1 MTAHPQPETTSLVL
15 ARRVF
20 TADDQRAFAGVSG
33 DFNPMYLD
41 ADFARRTQMG
51 APVVHGIHNLLWAL
65 DAALRLNPFDIQ
77 SLKVR
82 FQQPLYP
89 DETAEL
95 RLIGRTENSLSLE
108 VATACIVIAT
118 IKLSSLP
125 GKVSGSA
132 ARTVPTAPQHF
143 PNPADLPLAQMA
155 SESGTVAVPARN
167 DELHTLFPDL
177 SSSAAGI
184 STIRALLAASQIVGM
199 ACPGLHSLFA
209 GLEISRDAASDN
221 DGTLRY
227 AVGKTDARFRS
238 LQIEIAGHGMTGRLD
253 AFARPAPPQQP
264 GMATVAARVRAGAF
278 EGQRALIV
286 GGSRGLGEV
295 TAKIIAAGGGY
306 PLISYRDGRPQAEAI
321 AAEIRQAGGSC
332 EVIRYDA
339 LSPAA
344 DQIATAGRIDS
355 CYYFA
360 TARIF
365 QRRQAEAYAAK
376 RLRTHLAF
384 YVDGFHALCMALAG
398 RASGKTAIFYP
409 SSVAI
414 DEETSGL
421 AEYAMAKA
429 AGETLAGYIN
439 ASLPNIDIVSR
450 RLPRILTDQT
460 ATVGVASAHDALD
473 VLLPI
478 VYEVQEIAAS

>member
-1 MTAHPQPETTSLVL
+1 MTAHPQPETTSQVL
-15 ARRVF
+15 ARRAF
-20 TADDQRAFAGVSG
+20 TAADQGAFAGLSG
-33 DFNPMYLD
+33 DFNPMHLD
-41 ADFARRTQMG
+41 VDFARRTQMG
-51 APVVHGIHNLLWAL
+51 APVVHGIHHLLWAL
-65 DAALRLNPFDIQ
+65 DAALRSIPLDMR

-82 FQQPLYP
+82 FQQPLYL
-89 DETAEL
+89 DETAGL
-95 RLIGRTENSLSLE
+95 SVNGRTENALSLE
-108 VATACIVIAT
+108 VATAGIVIAT
-118 IKLSSLP
+118 IKLSSQP
-125 GKVSGSA
+125 SKPSA
-132 ARTVPTAPQHF
+132 SLARDVTTAPQQLACAADPPFAQITNQSGAVTTPARDDELRALF
-143 PNPADLPLAQMA
+143 PNL
-155 SESGTVAVPARN
+155 SE
-167 DELHTLFPDL
+167 
-177 SSSAAGI
+177 AAGI
-184 STIRALLAASQIVGM
+184 ATIRALLATSQIVGM

-209 GLEISRDAASDN
+209 GLEVGRDAANDN
-221 DGTLRY
+221 RGALNY
-227 AVGKTDARFRS
+227 AVAKTDARLRS
-238 LQIEIAGHGMTGRLD
+238 LQIDIAGYGMAGRLD
-253 AFARPAPPQQP
+253 AFARMAPPRQSA
-264 GMATVAARVRAGAF
+264 MASVAARVRPSAF
-278 EGQRALIV
+278 AGQRALIV

-306 PLISYRDGRPQAEAI
+306 PLIGYRDGRPQAEAV

-332 EVIRYDA
+332 DIIRYDA

-344 DQIATAGRIDS
+344 DQLAAAGRIDS

-360 TARIF
+360 TGRIF
-365 QRRQAEAYAAK
+365 QRRQAAAYASE
-376 RLRTHLAF
+376 RLRGHLAF

-429 AGETLAGYIN
+429 AGETLAGYLN
-439 ASLPNIDIVSR
+439 AALPNIDIVSR

-460 ATVGVASAHDALD
+460 ATIGVASAHDALD

>member
-1 MTAHPQPETTSLVL
+1 MTAHPQPETTSPVL

-20 TADDQRAFAGVSG
+20 TAADQHAFAKLSG
-33 DFNPMYLD
+33 DFNPMHLD

-51 APVVHGIHNLLWAL
+51 APVVHGVHTLLWAL
-65 DAALRLNPFDIQ
+65 DAALRANPFDFQ
-77 SLKVR
+77 TLKVR

-95 RLIGRTENSLSLE
+95 RVSGRTEHALGLE
-108 VATACIVIAT
+108 VATAGIVIAT
-118 IKLSSLP
+118 IKLSSHP
-125 GKVSGSA
+125 GKGTGSA
-132 ARTVPTAPQHF
+132 ARTVTTAPQQL
-143 PNPADLPLAQMA
+143 PYPADPPFAQLANR
-155 SESGTVAVPARN
+155 SGAVAVPARD
-167 DELHTLFPDL
+167 DELRGLFPDL
-177 SSSAAGI
+177 SNAVGI
-184 STIRALLAASQIVGM
+184 APIRALLATSQIVGM

-209 GLEISRDAASDN
+209 GLEVSRDAASDN
-221 DGTLRY
+221 EGALRY
-227 AVGKTDARFRS
+227 VVGKTDARFRS
-238 LQIEIAGHGMTGRLD
+238 LQIDIAGYGMAGRLD
-253 AFARPAPPQQP
+253 AFARLAPPQQR
-264 GMATVAARVRAGAF
+264 GMATVVTRVRAAAF
-278 EGQRALIV
+278 EGQRALII

-306 PLISYRDGRPQAEAI
+306 PLISYRDGKPQAEAV
-321 AAEIRQAGGSC
+321 AAEIRHAGGSC
-332 EVIRYDA
+332 EVTRYDA
-339 LSPAA
+339 LAPAA
-344 DQIATAGRIDS
+344 DQLAAAGRIDS

-365 QRRQAEAYAAK
+365 QRRPAEIYAPE
-376 RLRTHLAF
+376 RLRGHLAF
-384 YVDGFHALCMALAG
+384 YVDGFHALCVALAG

-414 DEETSGL
+414 DEETGGL

-460 ATVGVASAHDALD
+460 ATIGVASAHDALD